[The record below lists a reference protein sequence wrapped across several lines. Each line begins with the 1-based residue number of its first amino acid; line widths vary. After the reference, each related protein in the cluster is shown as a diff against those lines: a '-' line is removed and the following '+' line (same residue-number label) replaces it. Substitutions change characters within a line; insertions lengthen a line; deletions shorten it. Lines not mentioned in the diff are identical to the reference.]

1 MAGSA
6 QPSLE
11 HAAKSWP
18 ILSAP
23 PGCSAAVSL
32 LLPEYLSKKKCE
44 LEQHLDT
51 GSASIENSFLAA
63 NISSCYQRYLR
74 DTSGAVKILY
84 SYKSIIS
91 LWLFRSVLE
100 VMIISCTQ
108 YRSQP
113 SSSSAPQLVV
123 RMLDGCTQLKINFLF
138 AISGLIWPRYAAG
151 TLLSSRNKADACL
164 INLTIHPPIL
174 GEQRSTTATNS
185 TLCSLCPK
193 IDGLSN
199 NLESEIIYTASS
211 LQSPIFSC

>member
-151 TLLSSRNKADACL
+151 TLLSSRNTADAGL
-164 INLTIHPPIL
+164 INLTPPSIYQHL
-174 GEQRSTTATNS
+174 LQQPQP
-185 TLCSLCPK
+185 TLLSVPSVPRLMDCPT
-193 IDGLSN
+193 I
-199 NLESEIIYTASS
+199 
-211 LQSPIFSC
+211 